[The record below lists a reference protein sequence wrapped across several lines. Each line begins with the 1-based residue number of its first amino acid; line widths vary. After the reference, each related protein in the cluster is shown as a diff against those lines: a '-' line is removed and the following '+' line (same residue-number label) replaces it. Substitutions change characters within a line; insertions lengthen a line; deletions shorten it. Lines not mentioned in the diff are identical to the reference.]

1 VTTKTICIASGKGG
15 VGKTTLSINLAMALV
30 ESGQRVLYFDAD
42 MGLAN
47 AQIGLGA
54 TSIMN
59 TSHVLNNLVT
69 LPEIVLKTPHGID
82 LIAGASGLAELAAI
96 NKPEA
101 ASIIRQFSSLPD
113 QYDVLIVDCAA
124 GISQSVLSFLEGCQ
138 LRVVVGTN
146 ELSSIADAY
155 GLIKVMVHDYGLND
169 FFYLPN
175 FMESERQGAKLFD
188 SMNKVVKNFLSTE
201 LNYAGSIPKEMLVDS
216 SWRKATP
223 LIKLAP
229 TSVMTTA
236 IRKVANALMNHDSQV
251 FSARGVQFLMERA

>member
-1 VTTKTICIASGKGG
+1 VSTKTICIASGKGG

-54 TSIMN
+54 ESILN
-59 TSHVLNNLVT
+59 IGHVLNHLVS

-82 LIAGASGLAELAAI
+82 LIAGASGLAELASL
-96 NKPEA
+96 NQLD
-101 ASIIRQFSSLPD
+101 SSQIISQFSSLPD
-113 QYDVLIVDCAA
+113 EYDVLIVDCAA

-138 LRVVVGTN
+138 IRVVVGTN

-155 GLIKVMVHDYGLND
+155 GLMKVMVGNLGLND
-169 FFYLPN
+169 IFYLPN
-175 FMESERQGAKLFD
+175 MVENERQGAKLFD
-188 SMNKVVKNFLSTE
+188 SMNKVVQNFLATK
-201 LNYAGSIPKEMLVDS
+201 LNYVGSVPREMLVDS

-223 LIKLAP
+223 MVKLAP

-236 IRKVANALMNHDSQV
+236 VRKVAAGLINHKGSA
-251 FSARGVQFLMERA
+251 FSARGVQFFMERT

>member
-1 VTTKTICIASGKGG
+1 MSTKTICIASGKGG

-54 TSIMN
+54 EAVLNIG
-59 TSHVLNNLVT
+59 HVLNNLVT

-82 LIAGASGLAELAAI
+82 LIAGASGLAELASIGQLDSA
-96 NKPEA
+96 N
-101 ASIIRQFSSLPD
+101 IIRQFSSLPD
-113 QYDVLIVDCAA
+113 EYDVLIVDCAA
-124 GISQSVLSFLEGCQ
+124 GISPSVLTFLEGCQ

-146 ELSSIADAY
+146 EMSSIADAY
-155 GLIKVMVHDYGLND
+155 GLIKVMVSDLGLSD
-169 FFYLPN
+169 FFFLPN
-175 FMESERQGAKLFD
+175 LVDNERQGVKLHD
-188 SMNKVVKNFLSTE
+188 SMNKVVQNFLSIE
-201 LNYAGSIPKEMLVDS
+201 LNYAGSVPREMMVDS

-223 LIKLAP
+223 LVKLAP

-236 IRKVANALMNHDSQV
+236 IRKIAAALMHHQCQS
-251 FSARGVQFLMERA
+251 FSARGVQFFIERT